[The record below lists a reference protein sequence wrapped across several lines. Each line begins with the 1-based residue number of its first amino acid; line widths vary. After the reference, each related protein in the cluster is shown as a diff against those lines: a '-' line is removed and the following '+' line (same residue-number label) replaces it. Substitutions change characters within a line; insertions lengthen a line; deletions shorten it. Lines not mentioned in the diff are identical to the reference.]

1 MDGSTD
7 SKGIA
12 NISISRIYAETQNN
26 VRLFLLLLGN
36 KTNVIAEDL
45 LRSESVDLFE
55 HWQGTDIDCVK
66 RVYGGRESTQMQL

>member
-55 HWQGTDIDCVK
+55 HWQDTDIDCVK